1 MSWNLQP
8 HLLRPAA
15 ACAGACSPNA
25 SESTLCTRSH
35 PVYHFT
41 VKKLMARFDED
52 GRGVLSGDEIVK
64 MNDLLL
70 RKRREVRADITL
82 P

>member
-1 MSWNLQP
+1 
-8 HLLRPAA
+8 
-15 ACAGACSPNA
+15 
-25 SESTLCTRSH
+25 
-35 PVYHFT
+35 VYHFT
-41 VKKLMARFDED
+41 VKELMARFDED